1 MKLPTLTKTLWCAIF
16 ATILLASAGM
26 ADASGK
32 PSTKACNKLGID
44 PEQSVA
50 LSKVDLSGSPKCKV
64 SSTNGFPMPD
74 PSCTPGAVN
83 PTLTLDVL
91 QDPGFKTGCVRDLAS
106 KPSEKHQ
113 TYDWYGIT
121 PPKVNKG
128 AKQVCELDHLVS
140 LELGGAD
147 TLDNIWPQCGPSR
160 TVLKNRYFK
169 QKDMVENYL
178 AAQVRAGAIPL
189 KEAQKGIAT
198 DWTQYLE
205 DAKKCKTTKTKCP
218 KGQLDYSANDE

>member
-1 MKLPTLTKTLWCAIF
+1 MKLHTLTRSFLCGICA
-16 ATILLASAGM
+16 AVLLVSASVAG
-26 ADASGK
+26 AAGK
-32 PSTKACNKLGID
+32 PSAKICNALGID
-44 PEQSVA
+44 PQKSEA
-50 LSKVDLSGSPKCKV
+50 LAKVDISGSPKCRV
-64 SSTNGFPMPD
+64 GSTNGFPMPD
-74 PSCTPGAVN
+74 PNCTPGAVN

-91 QDPGFKTGCVRDLAS
+91 KDPSFKTGCVRDQATTAT
-106 KPSEKHQ
+106 EKRG

-160 TVLKNRYFK
+160 AVLKNRYFK

-198 DWTQYLE
+198 DWTQYLDE
-205 DAKKCKTTKTKCP
+205 AKKCKTAKTKCP
-218 KGQLDYSANDE
+218 KGQLDYSTP